1 MKLAQFSKRG
11 ERKIF
16 NNWLELLVDYLIG
29 NVIASTDGVLT
40 KHSRFIRSRVC
51 FRLEHFRPNA
61 YWKRAVAGI
70 LPSIYLFDCET
81 KRSAQRH
88 GNLLTAVNPR
98 TVEENI
104 LTWCEF
110 FPTKRRHYRGL
121 KFVLLTLENGILYI
135 KVKKCGKLFV
145 RWSLVSIFNGR
156 WRRWRADRIDGRL
169 IDDYFQCVFNQL

>member
-1 MKLAQFSKRG
+1 MAFWR
-11 ERKIF
+11 
-16 NNWLELLVDYLIG
+16 N
-29 NVIASTDGVLT
+29 T
-40 KHSRFIRSRVC
+40 SRFIRSRVC

-145 RWSLVSIFNGR
+145 RWSFNFQWKMTKMTSTSNR
-156 WRRWRADRIDGRL
+156 WEIDWWLFPMR
-169 IDDYFQCVFNQL
+169 F